1 MISCKVY
8 TKFNPNK
15 GIREMEQL
23 EERLRTALSKKKTDK
38 NFKEPRYIQLHSSIA
53 WQDQQ

>member
-8 TKFNPNK
+8 TKFNSNK